1 MKTLHHL
8 GPSPEHDRSRALLP
22 EFWQRVDEQER
33 QALAHGLPLDGL
45 GQFCRNWFDAWGTQS
60 VSALADCMA
69 EECDFIDST
78 TFQNIRIGKQETL
91 DNCAACF
98 EAFPDMAFYPQ
109 DDTLRSL
116 PYIDTS
122 HGQLRMAIPWRG
134 IARWTGP
141 QRLPGTDIVLPPTGR
156 CLNFIGVDRYVLTED
171 FKISHIDT
179 DWDMMFMGIQLS
191 PINIRAPRLGTLK
204 AASLA
209 ARALMPLLR
218 LAGSGGMREPRRFD
232 LPIPSITRVDQRQG
246 SHRLPTE
253 KATRNG
259 VSA

>member
-8 GPSPEHDRSRALLP
+8 GPSPEHDRYRALLP
-22 EFWQRVDEQER
+22 EFWQRVDEQEQ
-33 QALAHGLPLDGL
+33 QAVALGLPMEGL
-45 GQFCRNWFDAWGTQS
+45 AQFGRNWFDAWATQS
-60 VSALADCMA
+60 VSALGDCMA

-78 TFQNIRIGKQETL
+78 TFQNIRLGKQETL
-91 DNCAACF
+91 ANCAACF

-109 DDTLRSL
+109 DNTLRSL
-116 PYIDTS
+116 PYADYS

-156 CLNFIGVDRYVLTED
+156 CLNFIGVDRYVLTDD

-179 DWDMMFMGIQLS
+179 DWDMLFMGIQLS
-191 PINIRAPRLGTLK
+191 PIGIRTLRLGQLK

-218 LAGSGGMREPRRFD
+218 LVGSGGTEEHRRFD
-232 LPIPSITRVDQRQG
+232 LPLPSIK
-246 SHRLPTE
+246 RLE
-253 KATRNG
+253 EWRGADKHAATREG
-259 VSA
+259 